1 MLTGVKIVN
10 EISCDQKP
18 TRSVDETSLT
28 VSWKDVGWIN
38 WILRRV
44 VPVASD
50 DVRVHCC
57 DWQEGNVPFRRLCW
71 CANQELI
78 GCVTLSSV
86 LTWRQPLS
94 PPHGI
99 FFPLNPWHLI
109 SLCVFNVFI
118 VRAVTELQ
126 RAAPAR
132 RLAWIPLTSLNSPSC
147 LPGEERALPH
157 ALPSRPPH
165 VVRQPAHERL
175 HIPGER
181 CPPAAQV
188 LSRSAHVLSHSLNTV
203 NWLSDT
209 VCDMKSDSCVE
220 QFCPIRL
227 A

>member
-1 MLTGVKIVN
+1 MNFLRPETNMKRWWNEPDGFLEGRGLNKLDFAPRGSRGERRCACSLLWLAGRERTVPSAVLMCEPGADWLRHFELRVDLTTAA
-10 EISCDQKP
+10 E
-18 TRSVDETSLT
+18 
-28 VSWKDVGWIN
+28 
-38 WILRRV
+38 
-44 VPVASD
+44 
-50 DVRVHCC
+50 
-57 DWQEGNVPFRRLCW
+57 
-71 CANQELI
+71 
-78 GCVTLSSV
+78 SSS
-86 LTWRQPLS
+86 RHS
-94 PPHGI
+94 
-99 FFPLNPWHLI
+99 FPLNPWHLI
-109 SLCVFNVFI
+109 SLRVLNVFI

-188 LSRSAHVLSHSLNTV
+188 LSRCAHMLSHRQNTV
-203 NWLSDT
+203 DWLSDT
-209 VCDMKSDSCVE
+209 VCDMKSDSFVE